1 MAIVG
6 IGVVAAFVLREPA
19 ENSAPAWQSIAAIA
33 ALGCASLATQPL
45 ISRPLDCTSAKTLAV
60 SYRARFFVRLAT
72 SEVVALAAFVLGAVW
87 GPWWVFFVG
96 AAFTL
101 VGFARLAPTQ
111 RNLQHDQDRL
121 SLGGCTLSVIAALR
135 TRSA

>member
-1 MAIVG
+1 M
-6 IGVVAAFVLREPA
+6 
-19 ENSAPAWQSIAAIA
+19 PAWQSIAVVA
-33 ALGCASLATQPL
+33 ALGCSSLVSQPL
-45 ISRPLDCTSAKTLAV
+45 ISRPLDCASAETLAV

-72 SEVVALAAFVLGAVW
+72 SEVVALAAFVLGATW
-87 GPWWVFFVG
+87 GPWWVFFLG

-111 RNLQHDQDRL
+111 RNLQHDQDCL
-121 SLGGCTLSVIAALR
+121 SLNGCTLSVIAALR